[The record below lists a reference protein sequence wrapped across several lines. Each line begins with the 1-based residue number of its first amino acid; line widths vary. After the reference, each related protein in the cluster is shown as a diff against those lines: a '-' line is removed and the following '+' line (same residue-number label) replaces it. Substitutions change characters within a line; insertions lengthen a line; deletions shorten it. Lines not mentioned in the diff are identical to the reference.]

1 MIKTVFALVVITRS
15 DNKSL
20 SARGRPGSDKQI
32 PSLWCEVTLFFTLPI
47 VRDSFDLRIQGKY
60 VKSVTINHGFILIM
74 DLIEVSC
81 LQETLS
87 LRLGLVTGVRPF
99 TGETLE
105 RNVRRQYTGQVSR

>member
-20 SARGRPGSDKQI
+20 SARGRPASDKQI

-74 DLIEVSC
+74 DLIEVVYRRHS
-81 LQETLS
+81 QAQ
-87 LRLGLVTGVRPF
+87 VTGVRPF
-99 TGETLE
+99 TGETLG
-105 RNVRRQYTGQVSR
+105 RNVRRQYRVQVSR

>member
-1 MIKTVFALVVITRS
+1 MITRS

-74 DLIEVSC
+74 DLIEVVYRRHS
-81 LQETLS
+81 LS
-87 LRLGLVTGVRPF
+87 GWVWSLVRPF
-99 TGETLE
+99 TGETLG
-105 RNVRRQYTGQVSR
+105 RNVRRQYRGQVAR